1 MYNDYT
7 MAEDEMK
14 ELFKNACSY
23 VRTTSGTLRSDDLLY
38 FYARY
43 KQVVNSDAIPS
54 KAKQRCVMGICASMP
69 SLCKRKI
76 SSAKVQ
82 LYYNV
87 IIRIY
92 LTSVPDPG

>member
-1 MYNDYT
+1 MGVGV
-7 MAEDEMK
+7 
-14 ELFKNACSY
+14 C
-23 VRTTSGTLRSDDLLY
+23 LY
-38 FYARY
+38 
-43 KQVVNSDAIPS
+43 
-54 KAKQRCVMGICASMP
+54 AKLVQ
-69 SLCKRKI
+69 KRI

>member
-1 MYNDYT
+1 MGVG
-7 MAEDEMK
+7 M
-14 ELFKNACSY
+14 C
-23 VRTTSGTLRSDDLLY
+23 LY
-38 FYARY
+38 A
-43 KQVVNSDAIPS
+43 Q
-54 KAKQRCVMGICASMP
+54 QP

-92 LTSVPDPG
+92 LTFVSDPG

>member
-1 MYNDYT
+1 MT
-7 MAEDEMK
+7 LHCA
-14 ELFKNACSY
+14 LHFACSS
-23 VRTTSGTLRSDDLLY
+23 VCLSHVCPSAPKGPFIATQLK
-38 FYARY
+38 A
-43 KQVVNSDAIPS
+43 KS
-54 KAKQRCVMGICASMP
+54 KAKMCNGRRHVPASMP

-87 IIRIY
+87 IISIY

>member
-1 MYNDYT
+1 
-7 MAEDEMK
+7 
-14 ELFKNACSY
+14 
-23 VRTTSGTLRSDDLLY
+23 
-38 FYARY
+38 
-43 KQVVNSDAIPS
+43 
-54 KAKQRCVMGICASMP
+54 MP

-92 LTSVPDPG
+92 LTSVPDPGIITNHQHGFARGRSCLTNLLQVFEDWTSNLDEGYGVDVIYLDYKKAFDTVPHKTIS